1 MKTTITITTKRTK
14 TFKDVSVQCERIIT
28 MHLQGFGTDAML
40 EKVEKIFFKVMKK
53 NGGY

>member
-28 MHLQGFGTDAML
+28 MHLNGFGTDAML
-40 EKVEKIFFKVMKK
+40 EKVEEIFFNVLKK
-53 NGGY
+53 HGY